1 MRKLA
6 KRFNFEDDPMQES
19 LQNPQSHEK
28 PALSPLSIL
37 AGVLVLVFL
46 ITGIVLFLREPESR
60 LSPSAQANLPAKM
73 TAEEA
78 AYAQT
83 IRIEN
88 VALSR
93 AENFLHQEVTMLDAD
108 AVNAGSRAAE
118 ALSVTVEF
126 ADSLNQV
133 VLRETR
139 SALGSPPSSLGPGQS
154 RHFQISFDRVP
165 TSWNMQQPSVQVSYL
180 HLASSK

>member
-1 MRKLA
+1 
-6 KRFNFEDDPMQES
+6 MQEM
-19 LQNPQSHEK
+19 LQNTGPQQK
-28 PALSPLSIL
+28 PKLSPLSIL
-37 AGVLVLVFL
+37 AAVLVLAFL
-46 ITGIVLFLREPESR
+46 VTGIVLFLREPESR
-60 LSPSAQANLPAKM
+60 PPSPVSANLPAKM

-78 AYAQT
+78 AYAKT

-88 VALSR
+88 IALSR
-93 AENFLHQEVTMLDAD
+93 AENFLHQEVTILDAD
-108 AVNAGSRAAE
+108 AVNTGARAAE

-139 SALGSPPSSLGPGQS
+139 SALGTPPTPLAAAQS

-165 TSWNMQQPSVQVSYL
+165 ASWNMQQPSVRVSYL
-180 HLASSK
+180 RLASLK